1 MPSRISSPAQ
11 SRKLTSEERRYFPL
25 TPELASLPLKT
36 DGDFLPKDT
45 VLFVCTGNTCR
56 SPMCAALFNDRYAG
70 LTRHA
75 VSAGLAADG
84 SPISENAVLALEKAD
99 VPSRKPDN
107 DYKSHVSRN
116 VTAELMQNAAVVVG
130 VTSSHAMQLMLR
142 FPAYA
147 SKITVMPSEISDPFG
162 GNAARYETCLAD
174 IDRALRTAFG
184 FDADPEKTEG
194 GNV

>member
-1 MPSRISSPAQ
+1 MIS
-11 SRKLTSEERRYFPL
+11 
-25 TPELASLPLKT
+25 PELDTLPAKT
-36 DGDFLPKDT
+36 DGDVIPKDT

-75 VSAGLAADG
+75 VSAGLMADG
-84 SPISENAVLALEKAD
+84 SPISENAVRALEHAD

-107 DYKSHVSRN
+107 DYKSHVSRT
-116 VTAELMQNAAVVVG
+116 VTAEMMEHADIVVG

-147 SKITVMPSEISDPFG
+147 SKIAVMPAEISDPYG
-162 GNAARYETCLAD
+162 GNLARYEACLAD
-174 IDRALRTAFG
+174 IGRALNTAFG
-184 FDADPEKTEG
+184 FDSPAEG
-194 GNV
+194 EEQ

>member
-1 MPSRISSPAQ
+1 MALSDPAV
-11 SRKLTSEERRYFPL
+11 L
-25 TPELASLPLKT
+25 PEKT
-36 DGDFLPKDT
+36 ADDLLPKET

-75 VSAGLAADG
+75 VSAGLMADG
-84 SPISENAVLALEKAD
+84 SPISDNAVRALENAD
-99 VPSRKPDN
+99 IPSRKPDN
-107 DYKSHVSRN
+107 DYRSHVSHT
-116 VTAELMQNAAVVVG
+116 VTEDMIASADLVVG

-147 SKITVMPSEISDPFG
+147 SKINVMPTEISDPFG
-162 GNAARYETCLAD
+162 GNLARYEACLAD

-184 FDADPEKTEG
+184 LDPIEEG
-194 GNV
+194 ESR

>member
-1 MPSRISSPAQ
+1 MFSHA
-11 SRKLTSEERRYFPL
+11 SE
-25 TPELASLPLKT
+25 TDTLALKT

-84 SPISENAVLALEKAD
+84 SPISENAVLALAKAD

-116 VTAELMQNAAVVVG
+116 VTEDMIRKAALVVG

-147 SKITVMPSEISDPFG
+147 SKITVMPNEISDPFG
-162 GNAARYETCLAD
+162 GNAARYEACLAD

-184 FDADPEKTEG
+184 LGPAESETEG
-194 GNV
+194 GSV